1 MDVDVCRFFP
11 VGQWQSNY
19 HIIYYS
25 TYLLLSEHGFGDS
38 CQTAYSAAFK
48 FKSNE

>member
-25 TYLLLSEHGFGDS
+25 TSLARLLIVQFLSL
-38 CQTAYSAAFK
+38 K
-48 FKSNE
+48 VMSNDALHLI